1 MKHHAAHQFSSDCFS
16 IFTRLIFAR
25 TLPTSSQ
32 LMLLINKKSEV
43 LNFKIPSV
51 LESRHVSGESG
62 AYLLSSE
69 KSDVKCICD
78 FPLS

>member
-1 MKHHAAHQFSSDCFS
+1 MKHHAAHHFSSDCFS
-16 IFTRLIFAR
+16 VDATHK
-25 TLPTSSQ
+25 Q
-32 LMLLINKKSEV
+32 KSEV
-43 LNFKIPSV
+43 LNSKIRSV
-51 LESRHVSGESG
+51 LESRHVSGESR